1 MAQNTTFLSKT
12 LLPACCLLF
21 GLIGLSFTALAQTP
35 AAEPAPATQ
44 PESEPASAEIPGAE
58 AKAVTEPA
66 AQYTAQDTAKAMPLL
81 TERALIYNVL
91 VAEVA
96 ARRGKLEEALAYY
109 KAAALGSDDY
119 RLAERAASIA
129 LFIKDDAALL
139 EIARRWHELT
149 PDQIQA
155 SQTLALALLRNDL
168 VDEAVDLLVKQLLDK
183 YDDQQQAYAVLGNL
197 LNQLQDRQLIL
208 QVMTRILAHQPE
220 SRYALFN
227 HALAALGADQIEVAL
242 EDLTNAL
249 KVAPDWRDAHLLRAQ
264 IRVQS
269 DDIDTGLADLQ
280 TAVDAYPE
288 DAELRMGYARLLIS
302 AERTDAARQQFEL
315 IAQANPDD
323 AEALFALGVLAMESD
338 QYDQAKQYYQRVLE
352 LGHRVQDVYFEM
364 GRAEELQ
371 ENYQSALDWYD
382 RVIQGE
388 RYISAQVRAAA
399 MAAKLGDLN
408 EMALRLSELRRENP
422 DNAVQLYISQ
432 ADILR
437 DEKHYQTA
445 FDLLSSALQEFP
457 DNHDLL
463 YSRALAAERI
473 DKLDVLEDD
482 LRLILATDPD
492 NGHALNALGY
502 TLADRTDRYQEALAL
517 LQRAI
522 ELLPEDPAVL
532 DSMGWVNYRLG
543 DTDTSLEYLRQAY
556 ELNQD
561 PEIVSHLCEVLW
573 EAGLQDE
580 ARSIWQKAFDQ
591 APENRHLLRLKDRLQ
606 AAPIESD

>member
-1 MAQNTTFLSKT
+1 
-12 LLPACCLLF
+12 
-21 GLIGLSFTALAQTP
+21 
-35 AAEPAPATQ
+35 
-44 PESEPASAEIPGAE
+44 
-58 AKAVTEPA
+58 
-66 AQYTAQDTAKAMPLL
+66 
-81 TERALIYNVL
+81 
-91 VAEVA
+91 
-96 ARRGKLEEALAYY
+96 EEALAYY

-155 SQTLALALLRNDL
+155 SQTLALALLRNAE

-227 HALAALGADQIEVAL
+227 HALAALGADQMEMAL

-269 DDIDTGLADLQ
+269 DDIDAGLADLQ
-280 TAVDAYPE
+280 TAVDAYPD

-323 AEALFALGVLAMESD
+323 AEALFALGVLAMEAD

-371 ENYQSALDWYD
+371 ENYQGALDWYD

-399 MAAKLGDLN
+399 MAAKLGDLD

-432 ADILR
+432 AD
-437 DEKHYQTA
+437 
-445 FDLLSSALQEFP
+445 
-457 DNHDLL
+457 
-463 YSRALAAERI
+463 
-473 DKLDVLEDD
+473 
-482 LRLILATDPD
+482 
-492 NGHALNALGY
+492 
-502 TLADRTDRYQEALAL
+502 
-517 LQRAI
+517 
-522 ELLPEDPAVL
+522 
-532 DSMGWVNYRLG
+532 
-543 DTDTSLEYLRQAY
+543 
-556 ELNQD
+556 
-561 PEIVSHLCEVLW
+561 
-573 EAGLQDE
+573 
-580 ARSIWQKAFDQ
+580 
-591 APENRHLLRLKDRLQ
+591 
-606 AAPIESD
+606 

>member
-12 LLPACCLLF
+12 LLPTCCLLF
-21 GLIGLSFTALAQTP
+21 GLIGLPFTVLAQTP
-35 AAEPAPATQ
+35 ATEPAPATQ
-44 PESEPASAEIPGAE
+44 PEAEQGSAAIPDAE
-58 AKAVTEPA
+58 AKAETEPA
-66 AQYTAQDTAKAMPLL
+66 VQYTPQDTVKAMPLL
-81 TERALIYNVL
+81 SERALIYNVL

-149 PDQIQA
+149 PDQSQA
-155 SQTLALALLRNDL
+155 SQTLALALLRNAL
-168 VDEAVDLLVKQLLDK
+168 VDEAVDLLVRQLLEK

-208 QVMTRILAHQPE
+208 QVMTRILEHQPD

-227 HALAALGADQIEVAL
+227 HALAALGADQVETAL

-249 KVAPDWRDAHLLRAQ
+249 KIAPDWRDAHLLRAQ

-269 DDIDTGLADLQ
+269 EDVEAGLADLQ

-323 AEALFALGVLAMESD
+323 AEALFALGVLAMEAD

-371 ENYQSALDWYD
+371 KNYQGALDWYD

-399 MAAKLGDLN
+399 MAAKLGDLD

-422 DNAVQLYISQ
+422 DSAVQLYISQ

-437 DEKHYQTA
+437 EEERYQTA
-445 FDLLSSALQEFP
+445 FDLLGSALQEFP

-473 DKLDVLEDD
+473 DKLDVLEGD

-543 DTDTSLEYLRQAY
+543 NTDTSLEYLRQAY
-556 ELNQD
+556 KLNQD

-580 ARSIWQKAFDQ
+580 ARSIWQKAFDE
-591 APENRHLLRLKDRLQ
+591 APESRYLLRLKDRMQ
-606 AAPIESD
+606 TDQIESD